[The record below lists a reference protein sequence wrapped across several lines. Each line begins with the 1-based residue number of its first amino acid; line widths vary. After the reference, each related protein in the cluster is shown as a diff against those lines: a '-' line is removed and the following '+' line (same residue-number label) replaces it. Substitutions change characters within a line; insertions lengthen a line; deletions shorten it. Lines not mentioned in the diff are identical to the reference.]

1 MPCLTRWAVGDTMIA
16 DVNGGGCRVQKNATD
31 FATGSVKRR
40 IIAQAVPLTLAQ
52 AVQLLY
58 NIVDR
63 IYIGHLPEVGK
74 VALTGLGITF
84 PVIVLIAAFTQL
96 VGVGGT
102 PLFSMARGSKDED
115 EAEAILGN
123 AFALLLIASLG
134 CFAVGFIFRRPIL
147 FAFGASEESYFYA
160 DKYLRIYLYG
170 TLFSVLTTGLN
181 GYINA
186 QGFPKIGMLTT
197 LLGAVINIVLDPIFI
212 FTLDMGV
219 EGAALATVISQG
231 ISCAWVMLF
240 LTGKKAILR
249 LKLDRIRISAAR
261 TKRMVTLGIP
271 GFVMQ
276 GTNSLVQ
283 IVCNNQL
290 QHYGETLMV
299 GGGDLYVGVMTVL
312 GSVRELLSLPVSG
325 IASGSQPVL
334 GFNYGAGEY
343 GRVKE
348 GIRFSAILGAA
359 YTLIAWIVVMLIPKQ
374 MIGLFTDDVLTIDVG
389 AKMLNIYFFGFVF
402 MAFQFAGQSTFQ
414 ALGKAKQA
422 VFFSLFRK
430 AMIVV
435 PLTLL
440 LPRLGFGVEGV
451 FLAEPISNAIGG
463 LACFITMWIT
473 VYRRLGSTQA

>member
-1 MPCLTRWAVGDTMIA
+1 MQAQT
-16 DVNGGGCRVQKNATD
+16 TD
-31 FATGSVKRR
+31 FSAGSVKRR

-74 VALTGLGITF
+74 TALTGLGITF
-84 PVIVLIAAFTQL
+84 PVIIIIAAFTHL
-96 VGVGGT
+96 LGNGGT
-102 PLFSMARGSKDED
+102 PLFSIARGRRNER

-123 AFALLLIASLG
+123 AFMLLATASVILFVF
-134 CFAVGFIFRRPIL
+134 CYSFRRPIL
-147 FAFGASEESYFYA
+147 FAFGAGEESYFFA
-160 DKYLRIYLYG
+160 DEYLRVYLCG
-170 TLFSVLTTGLN
+170 TAFSMLVTGLN

-186 QGFPKIGMLTT
+186 QGFPRVGMMTT
-197 LLGAVINIVLDPIFI
+197 ILGAVINIILDPVFI

-219 EGAALATVISQG
+219 KGAALATVISQG
-231 ISCAWVMLF
+231 ISCVWVLKF
-240 LTGKKAILR
+240 LTGRRAILR
-249 LKLDRIRISAAR
+249 LKRSTLRISLAR
-261 TKRMVTLGIP
+261 TNRIITLGIP

-276 GTNSLVQ
+276 ASNSLVQ
-283 IVCNNQL
+283 IVCNTQL
-290 QHYGETLMV
+290 RVYGELLMV
-299 GGGDLYVGVMTVL
+299 GGGDLYIGVMTVL

-334 GFNYGAGEY
+334 GFNYGAGKY
-343 GRVKE
+343 KRVKE
-348 GIRFSAILGAA
+348 GIRFSALLGAG
-359 YTLIAWIVVMLIPKQ
+359 YTLIAWLVVMLIPRP
-374 MIGLFTDDVLTIDVG
+374 MIAMFSDDAMTIDVG
-389 AKMLNIYFFGFVF
+389 ARMLNIYFFGFVF

-414 ALGKAKQA
+414 GLGKARQA

-463 LACFITMWIT
+463 LACFATMWLT
-473 VYRRLGSTQA
+473 VYKKLDAPKQS

>member
-1 MPCLTRWAVGDTMIA
+1 MQMRSS
-16 DVNGGGCRVQKNATD
+16 D
-31 FATGSVKRR
+31 FSTGSVKRR

-63 IYIGHLPEVGK
+63 IYIGHLPAVGSA
-74 VALTGLGITF
+74 ALTGLGITF

-102 PLFSMARGSKDED
+102 PLFSIARGRRDEQ
-115 EAEAILGN
+115 EAGAILGN
-123 AFALLLIASLG
+123 VFALLLMASAG
-134 CFAVGFIFRRPIL
+134 CFVVGYVFRRPIL
-147 FAFGASEESYFYA
+147 FAFGASEESYFFA
-160 DKYLRIYLYG
+160 NQYLRVYLLG
-170 TLFSVLTTGLN
+170 TAFSMLTTGLN

-186 QGFPKIGMLTT
+186 QGFPKIGMATT
-197 LLGAVINIVLDPIFI
+197 LIGAVINIILDPIFI
-212 FTLDMGV
+212 FTLNMGV
-219 EGAALATVISQG
+219 QGAAVATVISQAV
-231 ISCAWVMLF
+231 SCAWVLAF
-240 LTGKKAILR
+240 LTGKKAVIR
-249 LKLDRIRISAAR
+249 LTRNRIRVNLAR
-261 TKRMVTLGIP
+261 TKRIVTLGIP

-276 GTNSLVQ
+276 GTNSLVS

-290 QHYGETLMV
+290 QLFGETLMQ

-312 GSVRELLSLPVSG
+312 GSVRELLSLPVGG

-343 GRVKE
+343 ARVKE
-348 GIRFSAILGAA
+348 GIRFSALLGAV
-359 YTLIAWIVVMLIPKQ
+359 YTLLAWCVVMLIPRY
-374 MIGLFTDDVLTIDVG
+374 MIGMFTDDAMTIEVG
-389 AKMLNIYFFGFVF
+389 TRMLNIYFFGFVF

-414 ALGKAKQA
+414 ALGRAKQA

-440 LPRLGFGVEGV
+440 LPRIGWGVEGV
-451 FLAEPISNAIGG
+451 FLAEPISNAVGG
-463 LACFITMWIT
+463 LACFITMWRT
-473 VYRRLGSTQA
+473 VYRRLDASNLS

>member
-1 MPCLTRWAVGDTMIA
+1 MQAQT
-16 DVNGGGCRVQKNATD
+16 TD
-31 FATGSVKRR
+31 FSAGSMKRR

-52 AVQLLY
+52 AVQMLY

-74 VALTGLGITF
+74 TALTGLGITF
-84 PVIVLIAAFTQL
+84 PVIIIIAAFTQL
-96 VGVGGT
+96 LGNGGT
-102 PLFSMARGSKDED
+102 PLFSIARGRRDER

-123 AFALLLIASLG
+123 AFMLLATASVILFVF
-134 CFAVGFIFRRPIL
+134 CYSFRRPIL
-147 FAFGASEESYFYA
+147 FAFGAGEESYFFA
-160 DKYLRIYLYG
+160 DEYLRVYLCG
-170 TLFSVLTTGLN
+170 TAFSMLVSGLN

-186 QGFPKIGMLTT
+186 QGFPRVGMMTT
-197 LLGAVINIVLDPIFI
+197 ILGAVINIILDPVFI

-219 EGAALATVISQG
+219 KGAALATVISQG
-231 ISCAWVMLF
+231 ISCVWVLKF
-240 LTGKKAILR
+240 LTGRRAILR
-249 LKLDRIRISAAR
+249 LKRSTLRISLAR
-261 TKRMVTLGIP
+261 TKRIITLGIP

-276 GTNSLVQ
+276 ASNSLVQ
-283 IVCNNQL
+283 IVCNTQL
-290 QHYGETLMV
+290 RVYGELLMV
-299 GGGDLYVGVMTVL
+299 GGGDLYIGVMTVL

-334 GFNYGAGEY
+334 GFNYGAGKY
-343 GRVKE
+343 KRVKE
-348 GIRFSAILGAA
+348 GIRFSALLGAG
-359 YTLIAWIVVMLIPKQ
+359 YTLIAWLVVMLIPRP
-374 MIGLFTDDVLTIDVG
+374 MIAMFSDDAMTIDVG
-389 AKMLNIYFFGFVF
+389 ARMLNIYFFGFVF

-414 ALGKAKQA
+414 GLGKARQA

-463 LACFITMWIT
+463 LACFATMWLT
-473 VYRRLGSTQA
+473 VYKMLDAPKQS